1 MFLCNRTKKGIIK
14 VASYFLKILRMYYS
28 NKNRGMVF
36 LKEEIKRMI
45 DLIGDRELLE
55 IIYLYLRKKTK
66 NK

>member
-1 MFLCNRTKKGIIK
+1 
-14 VASYFLKILRMYYS
+14 
-28 NKNRGMVF
+28 MVL

>member
-14 VASYFLKILRMYYS
+14 VASYFFKILRMYYS